1 MGITFVGVREHH
13 VAGFQAAFTVL
24 IPHTDEAPVDAQ
36 AYYGALAQ
44 VRNREF
50 QEISDDG
57 IDELE
62 DLLSRASR
70 L

>member
-1 MGITFVGVREHH
+1 MGITFVGVRGRQ

-24 IPHTDEAPVDAQ
+24 IPHMDEAPVDAQ
-36 AYYGALAQ
+36 AYYGALAH

-62 DLLSRASR
+62 DMLSRASR